1 MKEVIYNNDNLKE
14 NEVTELVVRTKGLVI
29 NNKYIFLGN
38 EDGKLQFPGG
48 HLEENESL
56 LDCLKREVR
65 EETGIVLSDDEISKP
80 FLKVIYYNKDW
91 PTKGNNRKCEIY
103 YYAVNTNKDIDLI
116 NTKYTEKELEKHF
129 KIDKVLLKDA
139 VWYIENNIK
148 NNKKNEVISPDMI
161 IAIKE
166 YLKSTI

>member
-38 EDGKLQFPGG
+38 EDGTLQFPGG
-48 HLEENESL
+48 HLEENENL

-65 EETGIVLSDDEISKP
+65 EETGIVLNNDEISNP
-80 FLKVIYYNKDW
+80 FLKVIYYNRNW

-103 YYAVNTNKDIDLI
+103 YYAVNTNKDIDLN

-166 YLKSTI
+166 YLKDE

>member
-1 MKEVIYNNDNLKE
+1 MKEVIHNNDNLKE

-29 NNKYIFLGN
+29 NNEYIFLGN
-38 EDGKLQFPGG
+38 EDKTLQFPGG
-48 HLEENESL
+48 HLEENENL

-80 FLKVIYYNKDW
+80 FLKVIYYNRNW
-91 PTKGNNRKCEIY
+91 PTKGSNRKCEIY
-103 YYAVNTNKDIDLI
+103 YYAVNTNKDIDLN
-116 NTKYTEKELEKHF
+116 NTEYTEGELEKHF

-139 VWYIENNIK
+139 VRYIENNIK
-148 NNKKNEVISPDMI
+148 NNKMNEVISPDMI

-166 YLKSTI
+166 YLKDE

>member
-1 MKEVIYNNDNLKE
+1 MKIKHYSFPVVIY
-14 NEVTELVVRTKGLVI
+14 
-29 NNKYIFLGN
+29 
-38 EDGKLQFPGG
+38 
-48 HLEENESL
+48 L

-80 FLKVIYYNKDW
+80 FLKVIYYNRNW

-103 YYAVNTNKDIDLI
+103 YYAVNTNKDIDLN

-148 NNKKNEVISPDMI
+148 DNKKNEVISPDMI

-166 YLKSTI
+166 YLKDE

>member
-29 NNKYIFLGN
+29 NNKYIFLGD

-48 HLEENESL
+48 HLEENENL

-80 FLKVIYYNKDW
+80 FLKVIYYNRNW

-103 YYAVNTNKDIDLI
+103 YYAVNTNKNIDLS
-116 NTKYTEKELEKHF
+116 NTEYTEKELEKHF

>member
-14 NEVTELVVRTKGLVI
+14 NEVTELVVRAKGLVI
-29 NNKYIFLGN
+29 NNEYIFLGN
-38 EDGKLQFPGG
+38 EDGTLQFPGG

-80 FLKVIYYNKDW
+80 FLKVIYYNRNW

-103 YYAVNTNKDIDLI
+103 YYAVNTNKDIDLN

-139 VWYIENNIK
+139 VRYIENNIK

-166 YLKSTI
+166 YLKDE

>member
-14 NEVTELVVRTKGLVI
+14 NEVTELVVRTKCLVI

-166 YLKSTI
+166 YLKDE